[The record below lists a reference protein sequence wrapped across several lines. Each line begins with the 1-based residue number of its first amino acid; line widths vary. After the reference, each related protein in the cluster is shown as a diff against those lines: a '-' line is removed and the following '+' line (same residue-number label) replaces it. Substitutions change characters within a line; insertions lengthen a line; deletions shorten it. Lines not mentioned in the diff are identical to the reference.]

1 MYRKVLIPMD
11 GTPEAEGVF
20 PMIRDQLAPDAE
32 VVLLRVIPPARSQI
46 IGGQLLDSSQI
57 EMEEREEALHYCRLF
72 VDQLGSEVRQRCA
85 VRVSESIP
93 DGIVEEAIDEE
104 VDLIAM
110 YTHDRKGLARI
121 IRGSIA
127 AKVRES
133 APIEAAIDVEVYKPR
148 ELVS

>member
-32 VVLLRVIPPARSQI
+32 VILLRVIPRGRSTVI
-46 IGGQLLDSSQI
+46 AGQLVDSSQI
-57 EMEEREEALHYCRLF
+57 ERDEALAYCRLF
-72 VDQLGSEVRQRCA
+72 VDRLGSGVRQRCE
-85 VRVSESIP
+85 VRDSESVQ
-93 DGIVEEAIDEE
+93 DGIVDTAVHEA

-127 AKVRES
+127 ERVQKK
-133 APIEAAIDVEVYKPR
+133 APIEVKVFTPQ
-148 ELVS
+148 ELAVH